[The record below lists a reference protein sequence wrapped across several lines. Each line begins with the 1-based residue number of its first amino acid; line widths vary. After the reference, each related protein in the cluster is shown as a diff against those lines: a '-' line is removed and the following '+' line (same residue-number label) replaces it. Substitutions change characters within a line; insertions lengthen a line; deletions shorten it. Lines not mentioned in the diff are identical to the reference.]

1 MIPKHRHLRF
11 VSPTGSSVAPEGL
24 GWSSLLGM
32 GIATAAILIVGLGLG
47 WLVDSLAHTSPI
59 FLMIGLVVGILA
71 AGAFVVTKFRTYLAP
86 SDTNSPIPPKND

>member
-1 MIPKHRHLRF
+1 VIPKHRHPRL

-32 GIATAAILIVGLGLG
+32 GVATAAILIVGLGLG

-59 FLMIGLVVGILA
+59 FLLIGLAVGIFA
-71 AGAFVVTKFRTYLAP
+71 AGSFVVMKFRTYLNT